1 MPIPADQMLTAEIV
15 HTGTIVA
22 GGGEAKNVANV
33 YYFQRLTNID
43 PWSNTAIAN
52 EFIADILPV
61 VCAALSVD
69 FVSTGVACR
78 NIDDALDNPVFVADT
93 TAGAITGEHMPDF
106 NSVMLLM
113 RTNRR
118 GRSYR
123 GRKHYGPI
131 AKSDVIEDVL
141 VAGAVTRF
149 DAISTAIIAGFTDA
163 NGNTF
168 VPVVFSRSISQSSVN
183 PTNIITSDVT
193 AILLNK
199 SIGTMRRRKIKT
211 VR

>member
-1 MPIPADQMLTAEIV
+1 MPIPSNQMLTAEV
-15 HTGTIVA
+15 THTGHILA
-22 GGGEAKNVANV
+22 GGGEVKNVANV
-33 YYFQRLTNID
+33 YTFQRLTTVD
-43 PWSNTAIAN
+43 PWSNVAIAN
-52 EFIADILPV
+52 EFIASILPV
-61 VCAALSVD
+61 VCTALSVD
-69 FVSTGVACR
+69 FVTDGVSCR
-78 NIDDALDNPVFVADT
+78 NLDDALDNAAFVSDAT
-93 TAGAITGEHMPDF
+93 VGGQAGEHLPDF
-106 NSVMLLM
+106 NSVMLLL
-113 RTNRR
+113 RTTQR

-131 AKSDVIEDVL
+131 AKADVQEDVL

-149 DAISTAIIAGFTDA
+149 EAIATAILAGFTDA

-168 VPVVFSRSISQSSVN
+168 IPVVFSRTLSQSQTN
-183 PTNIITSDVT
+183 PTNIVTSDVN